1 MRKNKVTI
9 SDVPRAQMNLAG
21 KTIVFTGGTDGM
33 GRDACEKLARMG
45 AEIVLL
51 GRNPK
56 KTTRVAREINTV
68 AGAERVRTGIVD
80 FESMTSVRECA
91 VEVLADTPHIDVLVN
106 CAGANFGERKMTND
120 GVERSWAVNH
130 LAPFLLTHALLDRL
144 KKSAPARVVQL
155 SSATQAQGHIA
166 LDDLT
171 RAGDWSTLNSYAQAK
186 LAMIMCG
193 QRLAEE
199 LEGTGV
205 TVNAL
210 NPGWIDT
217 DLARGSDIKGPEKL
231 FAKYVT
237 PLVAAPTFTGANR
250 IITAAIAPQ
259 YDGVSGKFI
268 YEDYVRT
275 PNKEAQDAAIVDAVW
290 DISLQQTGLA

>member
-1 MRKNKVTI
+1 MPKNKVTI
-9 SDVPRAQMNLAG
+9 SDVPSSHVNLSG

-33 GRDACEKLARMG
+33 GRGACEKFARMG
-45 AEIVLL
+45 ADVVLL
-51 GRNPK
+51 GRNPA
-56 KTTRVAREINTV
+56 KTARVASEINAV
-68 AGAERVRTGIVD
+68 AGTQRVRTGIVD

-91 VEVLADTPHIDVLVN
+91 VEVLASTPHIDALVN
-106 CAGANFGERKMTND
+106 CAGANFGERKMTDD
-120 GVERSWAVNH
+120 GVERAWAVNH
-130 LAPFLLTHALLDRL
+130 LGPFLLTLALLERL

-155 SSATQAQGHIA
+155 TSATQAQGHIN
-166 LDDLT
+166 LEDLT
-171 RAGDWSTLNSYAQAK
+171 RARDWSTLNSYAQAK
-186 LAMIMCG
+186 LAMIMCV
-193 QRLAEE
+193 QRLADE
-199 LEGTGV
+199 LDGTGV

-237 PLVAAPTFTGANR
+237 PLVAAPTFTGSNR
-250 IITAAIAPQ
+250 IITATIAPQ

-275 PNKEAQDAAIVDAVW
+275 PNKEAQDASIVDAVW
-290 DISLQQTGLA
+290 DISKQQTGLA